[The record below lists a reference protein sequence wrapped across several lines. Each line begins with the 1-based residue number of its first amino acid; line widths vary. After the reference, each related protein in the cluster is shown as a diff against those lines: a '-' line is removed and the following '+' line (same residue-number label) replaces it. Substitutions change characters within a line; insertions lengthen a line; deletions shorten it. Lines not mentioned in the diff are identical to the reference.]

1 MLNPLHPIEGTEDAD
16 FTEGIF
22 DLEEISTERVQKS
35 LSYSWYKMKI
45 QIM

>member
-1 MLNPLHPIEGTEDAD
+1 MLNSVHPIQGTEDAE

-35 LSYSWYKMKI
+35 LSYS
-45 QIM
+45 